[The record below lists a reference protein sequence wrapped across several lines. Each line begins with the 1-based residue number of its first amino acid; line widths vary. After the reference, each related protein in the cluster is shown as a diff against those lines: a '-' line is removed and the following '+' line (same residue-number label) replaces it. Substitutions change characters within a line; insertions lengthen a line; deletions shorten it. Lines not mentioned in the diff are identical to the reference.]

1 MGRIRNTPKQLEQK
15 LLNTPFFPLLF
26 ISKAVE
32 LTAFYAIGEA
42 DVRPLVAMY
51 VLAIASTLI
60 WLYLDEGL
68 EAAD

>member
-1 MGRIRNTPKQLEQK
+1 MKIRNTPKQLEQK

-32 LTAFYAIGEA
+32 LTAFYAIGKA

-51 VLAIASTLI
+51 VLAITSTLI
-60 WLYLDEGL
+60 WLHLDEGL
-68 EAAD
+68 NPDS

>member
-32 LTAFYAIGEA
+32 LTAFYAVGE
-42 DVRPLVAMY
+42 DNFRPLIAMY
-51 VLAIASTLI
+51 LLAVVCTLI
-60 WLYLDEGL
+60 WLHLDEGL
-68 EAAD
+68 EATD